1 MRIPELTK
9 RLTLTLLVLL
19 ILSSCATVQEEASAD
34 EHTDYASALSF
45 SMGSETVKCAVT
57 VRTFIDGDTTH
68 FSVPSEVIPDG
79 VLKARYLAV
88 NTPESTGKIE
98 EWGKRA
104 ALYTK
109 EKLSGAESI
118 WIESDTSSWNLDSTG
133 DRHLVWVWYRTG
145 TDEEYRCLNLE
156 LLQEGLALPS
166 SSANNRYGSYCMAAI
181 DQAKR
186 EKLCVWSGE
195 KDPDFFYGDAVELTL
210 AELRAHI
217 ADYNGVKVAF
227 EGNITINS
235 GNTVYSEDV
244 DPETGCVFAI
254 PVYYGFS
261 MNGSG
266 LDILSVGNR
275 VRIVGT
281 VQYYEGGESWQVSGL
296 KYRQMKPDDPSNIK
310 LVRKGVDPVW
320 RDVSL
325 EELLTEEVSVGDDGV
340 TLPLSQAAL
349 ASTVTVRDLLV
360 NDTYVSGDV
369 LTLVCTSGDFE
380 TEIRVEARGVSE
392 ADLKGRTVSVKGIA
406 DSWKGKLQIKVF
418 RAEDLSVND

>member
-156 LLQEGLALPS
+156 LLQEGLALP
-166 SSANNRYGSYCMAAI
+166 
-181 DQAKR
+181 
-186 EKLCVWSGE
+186 
-195 KDPDFFYGDAVELTL
+195 
-210 AELRAHI
+210 
-217 ADYNGVKVAF
+217 
-227 EGNITINS
+227 
-235 GNTVYSEDV
+235 
-244 DPETGCVFAI
+244 
-254 PVYYGFS
+254 
-261 MNGSG
+261 
-266 LDILSVGNR
+266 
-275 VRIVGT
+275 
-281 VQYYEGGESWQVSGL
+281 
-296 KYRQMKPDDPSNIK
+296 
-310 LVRKGVDPVW
+310 
-320 RDVSL
+320 
-325 EELLTEEVSVGDDGV
+325 
-340 TLPLSQAAL
+340 
-349 ASTVTVRDLLV
+349 
-360 NDTYVSGDV
+360 
-369 LTLVCTSGDFE
+369 
-380 TEIRVEARGVSE
+380 
-392 ADLKGRTVSVKGIA
+392 
-406 DSWKGKLQIKVF
+406 
-418 RAEDLSVND
+418 

>member
-79 VLKARYLAV
+79 VLKARFLAV

-296 KYRQMKPDDPSNIK
+296 KYRQMRPDDPSNIK

-340 TLPLSQAAL
+340 TLPLSQAVL

>member
-1 MRIPELTK
+1 MRIPELIK

-45 SMGSETVKCAVT
+45 SMGSETVKSAVT

-296 KYRQMKPDDPSNIK
+296 KYRQMRPDDPSNIK

-340 TLPLSQAAL
+340 TLPLSQAVL

>member
-79 VLKARYLAV
+79 VLKARFLAV

-109 EKLSGAESI
+109 EKLAGAESI

-166 SSANNRYGSYCMAAI
+166 SSANNRYGSDCMAAI

-235 GNTVYSEDV
+235 GNTVYAEDV

-296 KYRQMKPDDPSNIK
+296 KYRQMRPDDPSNIK

-340 TLPLSQAAL
+340 TLPLSQAVL

>member
-9 RLTLTLLVLL
+9 RLILTLLVLL

-296 KYRQMKPDDPSNIK
+296 KYRQMRPDDPSNIK

-340 TLPLSQAAL
+340 TLPLSQAVL

-392 ADLKGRTVSVKGIA
+392 ADLKGRIVSVKGIA

>member
-9 RLTLTLLVLL
+9 RFTLTLLVLL

-79 VLKARYLAV
+79 VLKARFLAV

-296 KYRQMKPDDPSNIK
+296 KYRQMRPDDPSNIK

-340 TLPLSQAAL
+340 TLPLSQAVL

>member
-9 RLTLTLLVLL
+9 RLTLRLLVLL
-19 ILSSCATVQEEASAD
+19 IFSSCATVQEEASAD

-281 VQYYEGGESWQVSGL
+281 VQYYEGGKSWQVSGL
-296 KYRQMKPDDPSNIK
+296 KYRQMRPDDPSNIK

-340 TLPLSQAAL
+340 TLPLSQAVL

>member
-45 SMGSETVKCAVT
+45 SMGRETVKCAVT

-79 VLKARYLAV
+79 VLKARFLAV

-109 EKLSGAESI
+109 EKLAGAESI

-296 KYRQMKPDDPSNIK
+296 KYRQMRPDDPSNIK

-320 RDVSL
+320 SDVSL

-340 TLPLSQAAL
+340 TLPLSQAVL

>member
-9 RLTLTLLVLL
+9 RFTLTLLVLL

-34 EHTDYASALSF
+34 GHTDYASALSF

-79 VLKARYLAV
+79 VLKARFLAV

-296 KYRQMKPDDPSNIK
+296 KYRQMRPDDPSNIK

-340 TLPLSQAAL
+340 TLPLSQAVL

>member
-1 MRIPELTK
+1 MRIPELIK

-79 VLKARYLAV
+79 VLKARFLAV

-296 KYRQMKPDDPSNIK
+296 KYRQMRPDDPSNIK

-340 TLPLSQAAL
+340 ILPLSQAVL

>member
-79 VLKARYLAV
+79 VLKARFLAV

-235 GNTVYSEDV
+235 GNTVYAEYAVGD
-244 DPETGCVFAI
+244 TGCVFAI

-296 KYRQMKPDDPSNIK
+296 KYRQMRPDDPSNIK

-340 TLPLSQAAL
+340 TLPLSQAVL

>member
-9 RLTLTLLVLL
+9 RVTLTLLVLL

-109 EKLSGAESI
+109 EKLAGAESI

-296 KYRQMKPDDPSNIK
+296 KYRQMRPDDPSNIK

-340 TLPLSQAAL
+340 TLPLSQAVL

-392 ADLKGRTVSVKGIA
+392 ADLKGRIVSVKGIA

>member
-296 KYRQMKPDDPSNIK
+296 KYRQMRPDDPSNIK

-340 TLPLSQAAL
+340 TLPLSQAVL

>member
-79 VLKARYLAV
+79 VLKARFLAV

-109 EKLSGAESI
+109 EKLAGAESI

-275 VRIVGT
+275 VRIVVT

-296 KYRQMKPDDPSNIK
+296 KYRQMRPDDPSNIK

-340 TLPLSQAAL
+340 TLPLSQAVL

>member
-79 VLKARYLAV
+79 VLKARFLAV

-109 EKLSGAESI
+109 EKLAGAESI

-296 KYRQMKPDDPSNIK
+296 KYRQMRPDDPSNIK

-340 TLPLSQAAL
+340 TLPLSQAVL

>member
-79 VLKARYLAV
+79 VLKARFLAV

-109 EKLSGAESI
+109 EKLAGAESI

-195 KDPDFFYGDAVELTL
+195 KDPDFFYGDAVELTI

-296 KYRQMKPDDPSNIK
+296 KYRQMRPDDPSNIK

-340 TLPLSQAAL
+340 TLPLSQAVL

>member
-109 EKLSGAESI
+109 EKLAGAESI

-296 KYRQMKPDDPSNIK
+296 KYRQMRPDDPSNIK

-340 TLPLSQAAL
+340 TLPLSQAVL

-392 ADLKGRTVSVKGIA
+392 ADLKGRIVSVKGIA

>member
-34 EHTDYASALSF
+34 KHTDYASALSF

-68 FSVPSEVIPDG
+68 FSVPSEVIPAG
-79 VLKARYLAV
+79 VLKARFPAV
-88 NTPESTGKIE
+88 NTPESTAKIE

-104 ALYTK
+104 ARDAK
-109 EKLSGAESI
+109 EKLAGAESI
-118 WIESDTSSWNLDSTG
+118 WIERDTSSWNLDCTG

-195 KDPDFFYGDAVELTL
+195 KDPDFFYGYAVELTL

-296 KYRQMKPDDPSNIK
+296 KYRQMRPDDPSNIK

-340 TLPLSQAAL
+340 TLPLSQAVL

>member
-1 MRIPELTK
+1 MRIPELIK

-79 VLKARYLAV
+79 VLKARFLAV

-296 KYRQMKPDDPSNIK
+296 KYRQMRPDDPSNIK

-340 TLPLSQAAL
+340 TFLLSQAVL

-406 DSWKGKLQIKVF
+406 DS
-418 RAEDLSVND
+418 

>member
-79 VLKARYLAV
+79 VLKARFLAV

-296 KYRQMKPDDPSNIK
+296 KYRQMRPDDPSNIK

-340 TLPLSQAAL
+340 ILPLSQAVL

>member
-296 KYRQMKPDDPSNIK
+296 KYRQMRPDDPSNIK

-340 TLPLSQAAL
+340 TLPLSQAVL
-349 ASTVTVRDLLV
+349 ASTVNVRDLLV

>member
-79 VLKARYLAV
+79 VLKARFLAV

-235 GNTVYSEDV
+235 GNTVYSEDA

-296 KYRQMKPDDPSNIK
+296 KYRQMRPDDPSNIK

-340 TLPLSQAAL
+340 TLPLSQAVL

-380 TEIRVEARGVSE
+380 TEIRVDARGVSE

>member
-68 FSVPSEVIPDG
+68 FSVPSAVIPDG
-79 VLKARYLAV
+79 VLKARFLAV

-296 KYRQMKPDDPSNIK
+296 KYRQMRPDDPSNIK

-325 EELLTEEVSVGDDGV
+325 EELLTEEVSVGDEGV

-369 LTLVCTSGDFE
+369 LMLVCTSGDFE

>member
-296 KYRQMKPDDPSNIK
+296 KYRQMRPDDPSNIK

-340 TLPLSQAAL
+340 TLPLSQAVL

-380 TEIRVEARGVSE
+380 TEIRVEAQGVSE

>member
-79 VLKARYLAV
+79 VLKARFLAV

-109 EKLSGAESI
+109 EKLAGAESI

-296 KYRQMKPDDPSNIK
+296 KYRQMRPDDPSNIK
-310 LVRKGVDPVW
+310 LVRNGVDPVW

-340 TLPLSQAAL
+340 ILPLSQAVL

>member
-19 ILSSCATVQEEASAD
+19 TLSSCATVQEEASAD
-34 EHTDYASALSF
+34 KHTDYASALSF

-79 VLKARYLAV
+79 VLKARFLAV

-296 KYRQMKPDDPSNIK
+296 KYRQMRPDDPSNIK

-340 TLPLSQAAL
+340 TLPLSQAVL